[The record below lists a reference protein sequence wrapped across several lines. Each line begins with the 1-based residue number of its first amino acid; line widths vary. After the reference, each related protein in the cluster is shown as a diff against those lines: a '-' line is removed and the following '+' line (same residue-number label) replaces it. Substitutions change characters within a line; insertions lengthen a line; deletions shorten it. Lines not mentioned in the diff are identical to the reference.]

1 MATNL
6 LESMIHS
13 AMPTRAEVNDVYTT
27 LSGADGLVLAT
38 ETTAIGQNPIACA
51 NMVIKVIHSYESDQ
65 RMRNDGLNDD
75 KPKSLLVDPHGEH
88 LISRV
93 KKEEEIEYLE
103 SLRKIQGRIGGSN
116 GL

>member
-27 LSGADGLVLAT
+27 LRSGADGLVLAA
-38 ETTAIGQNPIACA
+38 ETAIGQNPIACA

-65 RMRNDGLNDD
+65 RMRNDGLHDD
-75 KPKSLLVDPHGEH
+75 KPKSLLVDPHGNILFPE
-88 LISRV
+88 
-93 KKEEEIEYLE
+93 
-103 SLRKIQGRIGGSN
+103 
-116 GL
+116 